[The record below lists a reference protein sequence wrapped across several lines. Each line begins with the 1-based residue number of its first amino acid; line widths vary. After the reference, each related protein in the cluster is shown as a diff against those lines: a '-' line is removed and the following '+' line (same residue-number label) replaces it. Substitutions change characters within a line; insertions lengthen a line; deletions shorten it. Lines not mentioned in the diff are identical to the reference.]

1 MHHLRKLI
9 FFVVAAGIIGSLA
22 PSTEARSL
30 LRPGTRSTVYQGGV
44 GVGVTFGYGVS
55 FVLHNNI
62 SYHFS
67 GKSHGPALGADLDL
81 TLGTAGALV
90 IAPRFN
96 WDIQVGSKAIYISPF
111 IRMGLHVNFDYGAGF
126 DLQFGA
132 RVKFIL
138 NNRALLFFQPLALE
152 LVANKY
158 GTFGSY
164 QFLFGY
170 GATF

>member
-1 MHHLRKLI
+1 M
-9 FFVVAAGIIGSLA
+9 FVLAAGIIGSLA
-22 PSTEARSL
+22 PSVEARSL

-67 GKSHGPALGADLDL
+67 GKSHGPALGADFDL